1 MKILVGERTLQFTNE
16 GLKRLCEKK
25 GKPIFY
31 YRPKI
36 DEYGFFTD
44 FFTKINED
52 LYKSGFM
59 VDDKPLKIYLGEIV
73 LNVDYYATIYGGE
86 NDVNEY
92 IYDYFVSSEE
102 RCDQDL
108 ISIWEEFGDSI
119 FDSGKIEVVEID
131 DTKKFKIAFDY
142 DTNKELVLIVD
153 DTDLRI
159 YEPVKIVEDER
170 KCC

>member
-25 GKPIFY
+25 GKPIFF
-31 YRPKI
+31 YRQEV
-36 DEYGFFTD
+36 DDYCLFTD
-44 FFTKINED
+44 FFTKINDD
-52 LYKSGFM
+52 LYKTGFM

-108 ISIWEEFGDSI
+108 ISVWEEFGDSI

-153 DTDLRI
+153 DTDSRI

-170 KCC
+170 F

>member
-1 MKILVGERTLQFTNE
+1 MKILIGERSLQFTND
-16 GLKRLCEKK
+16 GLNKWCEKK
-25 GKPIFY
+25 GKSIFF

-44 FFTKINED
+44 FFTKINDD
-52 LYKSGFM
+52 LYKTGFM

-108 ISIWEEFGDSI
+108 ISVWEEFGDSI

-142 DTNKELVLIVD
+142 DTNKEIVLIVD
-153 DTDLRI
+153 NTDSRI

>member
-25 GKPIFY
+25 EKPIFF
-31 YRPKI
+31 YRQ
-36 DEYGFFTD
+36 E
-44 FFTKINED
+44 
-52 LYKSGFM
+52 
-59 VDDKPLKIYLGEIV
+59 VDDYCHPTGMYVCVTNGEVFKYDEPLNVYLGDKVECRDYLDKVYSGIV
-73 LNVDYYATIYGGE
+73 DGSVIS
-86 NDVNEY
+86 
-92 IYDYFVSSEE
+92 YDYFVSSEE

-108 ISIWEEFGDSI
+108 ISIFEEFGDSI

-153 DTDLRI
+153 DTDSRI
-159 YEPVKIVEDER
+159 YEPVKLVEMKDSKINVGE
-170 KCC
+170 